1 MTPRFLTWL
10 WSALARVAI
19 LRHRNGWTGDG
30 LDIGRR
36 FDARPLVL
44 PWPHCQHILIG
55 GETGSGK
62 SGVCNAIVGSLAHR
76 PDVALCGID
85 LKLVELWPWRDRF
98 TSLAVTPAEADQLL
112 VALRNLI
119 AARTRFLQDNGYRK
133 WRAEFGPWLVFIV
146 DELAE
151 LQALDADALAEA
163 ITEPDTAQATI
174 RSGRNGQQVR
184 TGLLGSLARL
194 ARACGVT
201 IVAATQYPSAEVID
215 QQIRTQLTIRIMLR
229 VASGEQVNV
238 ILGQGYGSKIS
249 PTSIGPGERGGLW
262 IVGTPDAPRPA
273 RARAHWVSDDDVAAR
288 VAATRHLTPSPL
300 TVFGS
305 PESDPTEVAY

>member
-1 MTPRFLTWL
+1 M
-10 WSALARVAI
+10 
-19 LRHRNGWTGDG
+19 
-30 LDIGRR
+30 
-36 FDARPLVL
+36 
-44 PWPHCQHILIG
+44 LIG

-62 SGVCNAIVGSLAHR
+62 SGVCNAIIGSLAAR

-98 TSLAVTPAEADQLL
+98 TSLAVTPGEADHLL
-112 VALRNLI
+112 VELRNLI
-119 AARTRFLQDNGYRK
+119 AARTQFLQNHGHRK
-133 WRAEFGPWLVFIV
+133 WRPEFGPWLAFMV

-151 LQALDADALAEA
+151 LQALDADALADA

-174 RSGRNGQQVR
+174 RNGRSGQQVR
-184 TGLLGSLARL
+184 TGLLGSLARM

-238 ILGQGYGSKIS
+238 ILGQGYASTVS
-249 PTSIGPGERGGLW
+249 PTSIAPGERGGLW
-262 IVGTPDAPRPA
+262 IVGTPDAPRPV
-273 RARAHWVSDDDVAAR
+273 RARAHWVSDADVAAR
-288 VAATRHLTPSPL
+288 VAATRHLTPDHA
-300 TVFGS
+300 TVFGALD
-305 PESDPTEVAY
+305 SDPTEVDLSDVLSGLDGHSSTVVVNAVAHALRTPNYIFGR